1 MATLVNLN
9 RQQMLNMLVKLS
21 EDSCEDWQAWLSA
34 HVFVKMLPT
43 GQALYLL
50 AICDDEGPNPYE
62 SENAGWLIV
71 TRVGTTM
78 ACEWA
83 NWE

>member
-9 RQQMLNMLVKLS
+9 RQQMVNMLAKLS

-34 HVFVKMLPT
+34 HVFVKMLGT
-43 GQALYLL
+43 NQALYML
-50 AICDDEGPNPYE
+50 AFCEDSGPNPG
-62 SENAGWLIV
+62 ENEKAGWVIV

-83 NWE
+83 FQE